1 MVTYLTQL
9 RIHLTTHSDGKPY
22 HCTICWKSFSRSK
35 HFEIQMKNH
44 PLNKCD
50 ICTSSNLKLTCL
62 TQLRIHLIN
71 HMDGKPYH
79 CTICG
84 KNFSKSKHL
93 AIHMNI
99 YSWNKYDACMPGNF
113 QCTCWPQLRMQLIN
127 HVDGKPYHCTVCGK
141 RFSKSKHLVIHMKHH
156 SWNKCYRRN
165 FEFTCLT

>member
-1 MVTYLTQL
+1 
-9 RIHLTTHSDGKPY
+9 
-22 HCTICWKSFSRSK
+22 
-35 HFEIQMKNH
+35 MKNQ

-113 QCTCWPQLRMQLIN
+113 QCTCWAQLRMQSIN
-127 HVDGKPYHCTVCGK
+127 HVDGKPYHCTVSGK